1 MATKQQDDSKDDQG
15 DTQHSDAGGDEQ
27 HARVKTP
34 TKEGEH
40 PPGMGEDEDESYVP
54 EKRPSPK
61 PR

>member
-1 MATKQQDDSKDDQG
+1 MATKQHGGPKDDQR
-15 DTQHSDAGGDEQ
+15 DTQRRDVGGDEQ

-54 EKRPSPK
+54 EKRPS
-61 PR
+61 